1 MTPVLRPRA
10 VFTPTLIAAA
20 VAGLVCASALP
31 RAFAQSA
38 WTSAPPYADM
48 ARADWFNAANWSA
61 GVPGADTAVTVSLVP
76 GTVVGIVSG
85 PASAASVDASNG
97 TLMVVEGAGR
107 LDTGLFNLGSSDGRD
122 VQTLLRIG
130 NGGIV
135 NAARFV
141 SLRQRS

>member
-1 MTPVLRPRA
+1 MGRAARLVFLDSNAAPAAHRTGPPGPARTGRSTPSRLLAMTPVLRPRA

-61 GVPGADTAVTVSLVP
+61 GVPGAGTAVTVNLSL
-76 GTVVGIVSG
+76 IH
-85 PASAASVDASNG
+85 
-97 TLMVVEGAGR
+97 
-107 LDTGLFNLGSSDGRD
+107 
-122 VQTLLRIG
+122 I
-130 NGGIV
+130 
-135 NAARFV
+135 
-141 SLRQRS
+141 